1 MTDIGQVEDRKP
13 QPSIRRFAGIIA
25 VFVVFG
31 PPVGALAVTLLL
43 AALGLSSGLAA
54 EGWLDQGRFALGVV
68 LLGLVFGL
76 PISYLVGAAPAAL
89 VGLTTAAWDA
99 RTGSISLNVAR
110 GAALALGVS
119 AALRP
124 ASLISASEGER
135 VAQVAIPLAHLAAA
149 GLCWLLARTI
159 FGRPEVSSTS
169 GMGKNQ

>member
-1 MTDIGQVEDRKP
+1 MTDIEQVQDRKP
-13 QPSIRRFAGIIA
+13 QPSIGRFAGIVA

-43 AALGLSSGLAA
+43 AALGLSSGFAA
-54 EGWLDQGRFALGVV
+54 DGWLDQGRFALGVM

-76 PISYLVGAAPAAL
+76 PISYLVGAAPAVL

-99 RTGSISLNVAR
+99 RRGSISLHVAL
-110 GAALALGVS
+110 GAALALGVL
-119 AALRP
+119 AALQP

-149 GLCWLLARTI
+149 GLCWRLARAI
-159 FGRPEVSSTS
+159 FGRPAGSCAS

>member
-54 EGWLDQGRFALGVV
+54 EGWLDQGRFAVGVM

-76 PISYLVGAAPAAL
+76 PISYIVGAVPAAL
-89 VGLTTAAWDA
+89 VGLATAAWDA
-99 RTGSISLNVAR
+99 RTGSISLYVAL
-110 GAALALGVS
+110 GAALALGVL

-124 ASLISASEGER
+124 ASLISASEGESA
-135 VAQVAIPLAHLAAA
+135 AQVAIPLAHLSAA

>member
-54 EGWLDQGRFALGVV
+54 EGWLDQGRFALGVM

-76 PISYLVGAAPAAL
+76 PISYLVGAARAAL
-89 VGLTTAAWDA
+89 VGLATAAWNA
-99 RTGSISLNVAR
+99 RTRRISLHVAL

-135 VAQVAIPLAHLAAA
+135 VAQIAIPLAHLAAA
-149 GLCWLLARTI
+149 GLCWLLARAI
-159 FGRPEVSSTS
+159 FGRPAVTCAS